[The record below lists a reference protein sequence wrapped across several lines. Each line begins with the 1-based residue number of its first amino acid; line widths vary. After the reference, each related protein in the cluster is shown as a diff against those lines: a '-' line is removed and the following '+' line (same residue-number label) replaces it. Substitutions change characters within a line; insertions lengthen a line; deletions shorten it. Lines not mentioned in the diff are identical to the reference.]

1 VDTTA
6 RALNPRGT
14 EVLAAVADATV
25 KLYAESLAVQAR
37 IDMDAIL
44 TTVTSTISELIP
56 ATCMAV
62 LMKADPDT
70 SRVVFADHTNPAM
83 ALYLE
88 TYVAALLRPGE
99 APTAGISQGVIESG
113 TPKFVSKIPVQSLRS
128 MLSVFGQTYTSEHAM
143 PMAVE
148 LISMLV
154 VPMRSGPAIVGA
166 LGLTDWTGG
175 DAVNEDDI
183 GWMQRVADRVGITI
197 DNAQL
202 RNKALDRV
210 DRITALSDVALA
222 MTSSQDLRLTLKL
235 ILERVVGALHV
246 EAADVLLLDDENKM
260 VFVAASAGFHLA
272 PSSEFRF
279 PFPPDMAKRSLF
291 ERRIDSPAPV
301 EWMGQHRRSI
311 LAREGLNTYTAIP
324 MAVGER
330 VVGAFEVFSRGQQD
344 ADPEWLTFL
353 DAMASHAAIAVDHA
367 ALHDELRRIGGAPV
381 ASRLPAPTLSERER
395 EILSLVV
402 EGAGNRDISEKL
414 HLSQNT
420 IKFHIRQLLDKAD
433 VANRTELAAK
443 ALQRRWLQS

>member
-1 VDTTA
+1 
-6 RALNPRGT
+6 
-14 EVLAAVADATV
+14 
-25 KLYAESLAVQAR
+25 
-37 IDMDAIL
+37 MDAIL

-113 TPKFVSKIPVQSLRS
+113 TPKFILKIPVQRLRS
-128 MLSVFGQTYTSEHAM
+128 TLSFFGQTYTSEHAM

-222 MTSSQDLRLTLKL
+222 MTSIQDLRLTSKL
-235 ILERVVGALHV
+235 TLERWSGARRV
-246 EAADVLLLDDENKM
+246 RAPG
-260 VFVAASAGFHLA
+260 VF
-272 PSSEFRF
+272 PC
-279 PFPPDMAKRSLF
+279 
-291 ERRIDSPAPV
+291 
-301 EWMGQHRRSI
+301 
-311 LAREGLNTYTAIP
+311 AR
-324 MAVGER
+324 
-330 VVGAFEVFSRGQQD
+330 
-344 ADPEWLTFL
+344 
-353 DAMASHAAIAVDHA
+353 
-367 ALHDELRRIGGAPV
+367 
-381 ASRLPAPTLSERER
+381 
-395 EILSLVV
+395 
-402 EGAGNRDISEKL
+402 
-414 HLSQNT
+414 
-420 IKFHIRQLLDKAD
+420 
-433 VANRTELAAK
+433 
-443 ALQRRWLQS
+443 